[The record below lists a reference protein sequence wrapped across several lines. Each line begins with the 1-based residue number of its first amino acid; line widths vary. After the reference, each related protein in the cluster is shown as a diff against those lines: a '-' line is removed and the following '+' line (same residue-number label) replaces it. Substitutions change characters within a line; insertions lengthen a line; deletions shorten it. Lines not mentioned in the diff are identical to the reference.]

1 MQNLATLNFMTK
13 SLSERRDYDY
23 HYQSLNELLDQIA
36 GGEKIFNTNMYL
48 LINGADRKQ
57 LKQNISTAE
66 YEIKNNNMKF
76 DKLYY
81 RQLEAFLSVMPDSA
95 D

>member
-81 RQLEAFLSVMPDSA
+81 RQLEAFYQ
-95 D
+95 

>member
-1 MQNLATLNFMTK
+1 
-13 SLSERRDYDY
+13 
-23 HYQSLNELLDQIA
+23 
-36 GGEKIFNTNMYL
+36 MYL

>member
-36 GGEKIFNTNMYL
+36 GGGEKYL
-48 LINGADRKQ
+48 ILIC
-57 LKQNISTAE
+57 IC
-66 YEIKNNNMKF
+66 
-76 DKLYY
+76 
-81 RQLEAFLSVMPDSA
+81 
-95 D
+95 